1 MKLLHSDLKIMT
13 TTKKTTTKKAKS
25 FTVKAKPS
33 LELPHNPFAF
43 EVFDLVSRQRS
54 KAKKIEVLKKYEHL
68 SLKVVLIWN
77 FDESVISM
85 LPDGEVPYAGFD
97 ETNSYSGTLTKKMDL
112 EVRRMHEQGSFS
124 LGAADQ
130 QGHTTI
136 RRESKHFYRFIKG
149 GDDTLN
155 QMRRETM
162 FINILQGLHPLEAE
176 ILTLC
181 KDKKLGEVYKIT
193 KEVVAEAYPDI
204 KWGGR
209 S

>member
-33 LELPHNPFAF
+33 LDLPHNPFAF

-77 FDESVISM
+77 FDESVVSM
-85 LPDGEVPYAGFD
+85 LPEGEVPYAGFD
-97 ETNSYSGTLTKKMDL
+97 EKNTYSGTLSKKLDL
-112 EVRRMHEQGSFS
+112 EVRKMHETGSFS

-136 RRESKHFYRFIKG
+136 RRESKHFYRFIRG
-149 GDDTLN
+149 GEDTMN

-176 ILTLC
+176 IITLC
-181 KDKKLGEVYKIT
+181 KDKTLGEVYKIT

-204 KWGGR
+204 QWGGR

>member
-33 LELPHNPFAF
+33 LDLPHNPFAF

-77 FDESVISM
+77 FDESVVSM
-85 LPDGEVPYAGFD
+85 LPEGEVPYAGFD
-97 ETNSYSGTLTKKMDL
+97 EKNTYSGTLSKKLDL
-112 EVRRMHEQGSFS
+112 EVRKMHETGSFS

-149 GDDTLN
+149 GEDTMN

-176 ILTLC
+176 IITLC

-204 KWGGR
+204 QWGGR

>member
-1 MKLLHSDLKIMT
+1 MT

-33 LELPHNPFAF
+33 LDLPHNPFAF

-77 FDESVISM
+77 FDESVVSM
-85 LPDGEVPYAGFD
+85 LPEGEVPYAGFD
-97 ETNSYSGTLTKKMDL
+97 EKNTYSGTLTKKLDL
-112 EVRRMHEQGSFS
+112 EVRKMHETGSFS

-149 GDDTLN
+149 GEDTMN

-176 ILTLC
+176 IITLC

-204 KWGGR
+204 QWGGR

>member
-33 LELPHNPFAF
+33 LDLPHNPFAF

-77 FDESVISM
+77 FDESVVSM
-85 LPDGEVPYAGFD
+85 LPEGEVPYAGFD
-97 ETNSYSGTLTKKMDL
+97 EKNTYSGTLSKKLDL
-112 EVRRMHEQGSFS
+112 EVRKMHETGSFS

-149 GDDTLN
+149 GEDSMN

-176 ILTLC
+176 IITLC
-181 KDKKLGEVYKIT
+181 KDKRLGEVYKIT

-204 KWGGR
+204 QWGGR

>member
-1 MKLLHSDLKIMT
+1 MT

-33 LELPHNPFAF
+33 LDLPHNPFAF

-77 FDESVISM
+77 FDESVVSM
-85 LPDGEVPYAGFD
+85 LPEGEVPYAGFD
-97 ETNSYSGTLTKKMDL
+97 EKNTYSGTLSKKLDL
-112 EVRRMHEQGSFS
+112 EVRKMHETGSFS

-149 GDDTLN
+149 GEDTMN

-204 KWGGR
+204 QWGGR

>member
-1 MKLLHSDLKIMT
+1 MT
-13 TTKKTTTKKAKS
+13 TTKKTSTKKAKS

-33 LELPHNPFAF
+33 LELPLNPFAF

-54 KAKKIEVLKKYEHL
+54 KAKKIEALKKHEDL
-68 SLKVVLIWN
+68 SLKIVLIWN
-77 FDESVISM
+77 FDESVVSM
-85 LPDGEVPYAGFD
+85 LPEGEVPYAGFD
-97 ETNSYSGTLTKKMDL
+97 EKNTYSGTLSKKLDL
-112 EVRRMHEQGSFS
+112 EVRKMHETGSFS

-149 GDDTLN
+149 GEDTMN

-176 ILTLC
+176 IITLC

>member
-33 LELPHNPFAF
+33 LDLPHNPFAF

-77 FDESVISM
+77 FDESVLSM
-85 LPDGEVPYAGFD
+85 LPDGEVPYAGYD
-97 ETNSYSGTLTKKMDL
+97 EKNTYSGTLTKKLDL
-112 EVRRMHEQGSFS
+112 EVRKMHETGSFS

-136 RRESKHFYRFIKG
+136 RRESKHFYRFIRG
-149 GDDTLN
+149 GEDTMN

-176 ILTLC
+176 IVTLC
-181 KDKKLGEVYKIT
+181 KDKRLGEVYKIT

-204 KWGGR
+204 QWGGR

>member
-1 MKLLHSDLKIMT
+1 MKLLHTDLKIMT

-33 LELPHNPFAF
+33 LDLPHNPFAF

-77 FDESVISM
+77 FDESVVSM
-85 LPDGEVPYAGFD
+85 LPEGEVPYAGFD
-97 ETNSYSGTLTKKMDL
+97 EKNTYSGTLSKKLDL
-112 EVRRMHEQGSFS
+112 EVRKMHETGSFS

-149 GDDTLN
+149 GEDSMN

-176 ILTLC
+176 IITLC

>member
-33 LELPHNPFAF
+33 LDLPHNPFAF

-54 KAKKIEVLKKYEHL
+54 KAKIIEVLKKYEHL

-77 FDESVISM
+77 FDESVVSM
-85 LPDGEVPYAGFD
+85 LPEGEVPYAGFD
-97 ETNSYSGTLTKKMDL
+97 EKNTYSGTLTKKLDL
-112 EVRRMHEQGSFS
+112 EVRKMHETGSFS

-149 GDDTLN
+149 GEDTMN

-176 ILTLC
+176 IITLC

>member
-1 MKLLHSDLKIMT
+1 MT

-33 LELPHNPFAF
+33 LDLPHNPFAF

-77 FDESVISM
+77 FDESVVSM
-85 LPDGEVPYAGFD
+85 LPEGEVPYAGFD
-97 ETNSYSGTLTKKMDL
+97 EKNTYSGTLTKKLDL
-112 EVRRMHEQGSFS
+112 EIRKMHEQGSFS

-149 GDDTLN
+149 GEDTMN

-176 ILTLC
+176 IITLC

-204 KWGGR
+204 QWGGR

>member
-1 MKLLHSDLKIMT
+1 MT

-33 LELPHNPFAF
+33 LDLPHNPFAF

-77 FDESVISM
+77 FDESVVSM
-85 LPDGEVPYAGFD
+85 LPEGEVPYAGFD
-97 ETNSYSGTLTKKMDL
+97 EKNTYSGTLSKKLDL
-112 EVRRMHEQGSFS
+112 EVRKMHETGSFS

-149 GDDTLN
+149 GEDSMN

-176 ILTLC
+176 IITLC

-204 KWGGR
+204 QWGGR